1 MIVPIAALLLP
12 LGAPNPACSL
22 AGTPALSQPAAH
34 CREAAQEPAGGGDG
48 PEEDAKLE
56 AWPELPK
63 GSALKKEIARLRK
76 GSSEA
81 MIEESSAAIAELGAG
96 AVPDLL
102 AALGSSTL
110 KGEKHDDAAERIAE
124 ALDAVTGLA
133 HTRLIAAEFTHKSP
147 RVRSWALARAG
158 ALPDPGTA
166 EAAAAALAL
175 AREKPDKDF
184 PDLPY
189 AAAMAC
195 ASAGNLDG
203 MDLIQARAKDDWGD
217 VGPSVRRAMECVR
230 GDAATELV
238 LDQMAGKDRANQ
250 VAYLRLL
257 AGCGTK
263 KALAEVKSHLEGSD
277 NSLRIAAINA
287 CRGIVDGEAPIERL
301 SAFQAIEK
309 AKSWAERI

>member
-1 MIVPIAALLLP
+1 MVE
-12 LGAPNPACSL
+12 
-22 AGTPALSQPAAH
+22 
-34 CREAAQEPAGGGDG
+34 EA
-48 PEEDAKLE
+48 
-56 AWPELPK
+56 
-63 GSALKKEIARLRK
+63 
-76 GSSEA
+76 
-81 MIEESSAAIAELGAG
+81 SAAITELGPG
-96 AVPDLL
+96 AAPDLL

-110 KGEKHDDAAERIAE
+110 RGEKHDGAAERLAV
-124 ALDAVTGLA
+124 ALDSVTGLA

-147 RVRSWALARAG
+147 RVRSWALARAS

-166 EAAAAALAL
+166 EAAVAALAL
-175 AREKPDKDF
+175 ARDKPDKDF
-184 PDLPY
+184 PRLPY

-203 MDLIQARAKDDWGD
+203 MDLIQARAKEDWGD
-217 VGPSVRRAMECVR
+217 VGLAVRRAMECVR
-230 GDAATELV
+230 GDAATEQL
-238 LDQMAGKDRANQ
+238 LAQMAGKDRAEQ

-287 CRGIVDGEAPIERL
+287 CRGIVDGEAPIDRM

-309 AKSWAERI
+309 AKSWAKRI